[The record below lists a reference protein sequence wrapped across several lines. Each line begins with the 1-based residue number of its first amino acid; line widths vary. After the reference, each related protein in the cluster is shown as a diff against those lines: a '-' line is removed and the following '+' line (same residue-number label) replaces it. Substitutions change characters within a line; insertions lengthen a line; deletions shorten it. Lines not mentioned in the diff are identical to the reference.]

1 MLHTKQKF
9 FGNYKQKFTLKTKRG
24 ITSSET
30 IIANIFNDYFVNITK
45 SLNIP
50 AWNSENS
57 RNNTD
62 LEKILETFESHLSV
76 RHIKEVT
83 SDTKFSFQDV
93 FSWETYQ
100 TIMELN
106 KNKAIS
112 GNIPTKSS
120 KNDCTRYMHSSD

>member
-1 MLHTKQKF
+1 MLQTKQAF
-9 FGNYKQKFTLKTKRG
+9 FGNYIEKFTLTTKRG

-57 RNNTD
+57 RNSTD

-120 KNDCTRYMHSSD
+120 KNDYTRYMHSSD

>member
-1 MLHTKQKF
+1 MLQTKQTF
-9 FGNYKQKFTLKTKRG
+9 FGNYIQKFTLTTKRG

-57 RNNTD
+57 RNSTD

-120 KNDCTRYMHSSD
+120 KNDYTRYMHSSD

>member
-1 MLHTKQKF
+1 MLQTKQAF
-9 FGNYKQKFTLKTKRG
+9 FGNYIQKFTLTTKRG

-57 RNNTD
+57 RNSTD

-120 KNDCTRYMHSSD
+120 KNDYTRYMHSSD

>member
-1 MLHTKQKF
+1 MLQTKQPF
-9 FGNYKQKFTLKTKRG
+9 FGNYIQKFTLTTKRG

-57 RNNTD
+57 RNSTD

-120 KNDCTRYMHSSD
+120 KNDYTRYMHSSD